1 MKHWIK
7 VALAVLAGVLLLAGL
22 WLWDEPL
29 QPQAQQWL
37 RHDGSGESRAFL
49 QLLGMAAPAGADVQ
63 EHGRQLLERH
73 RRYELDE
80 AMPESPPGLAL
91 PELCRLGEGS
101 CLERL
106 QERPEQI
113 GRWLEEHAELR
124 QRYLE
129 LLPLS
134 DYRSLTSPGPD
145 EPFPAF
151 MALERANRLLAL
163 EALQLASQG
172 QAQQAMDLLT
182 GNLAHLRRWL
192 AQSDRLVM
200 KMVLVSL
207 ISHDLESLAVL
218 YQAGL
223 IGRPPPFA
231 PLGAEELSMLAPL
244 RHEFAAVAGGLSAQH
259 VDAADEMGKA
269 SWQMFW
275 LFKPN
280 MSVNDLLPRYQA
292 ALQWPT
298 VADESSAE
306 PDFWR
311 RLRNPIGSI
320 LVSVAS
326 PDLTRYVA
334 RVHDLERKIEL
345 FNQLGSVRP
354 QSARWDEVRQAY
366 CADGPLEDSRGL
378 RCLPWPV
385 PAQ

>member
-1 MKHWIK
+1 MKRWVK
-7 VALAVLAGVLLLAGL
+7 VALGGLAGVVVLTGL

-37 RHDGSGESRAFL
+37 SHDGSGESQAFL
-49 QLLGMAAPAGADVQ
+49 QLLGMAAPAGVDVRDYA
-63 EHGRQLLERH
+63 RQLLQRH
-73 RRYELDE
+73 RQFGLND
-80 AMPESPPGLAL
+80 AMPEGSQSLAL
-91 PELCRLGEGS
+91 PELCRLGEGR
-101 CLERL
+101 CLARL
-106 QERPEQI
+106 QTRPEQI

-124 QRYLE
+124 RRYLE

-145 EPFPAF
+145 EPLPAF
-151 MALERANRLLAL
+151 MVLERANRLLAL

-172 QAQQAMDLLT
+172 QAQQAMNLLT
-182 GNLAHLRRWL
+182 DKLAHLRRWL

-207 ISHDLESLAVL
+207 ISHDLESLAAL

-223 IGRPPPFA
+223 IGRPPTLA
-231 PLGAEELSMLAPL
+231 PLSAEELSMLVPL
-244 RHEFAAVAGGLSAQH
+244 RHEFAAVAEGLRALP
-259 VDAADEMGKA
+259 VGLADEVG
-269 SWQMFW
+269 WQMFW

-292 ALQWPT
+292 ALQWPAVT
-298 VADESSAE
+298 DELPTG

-326 PDLTRYVA
+326 PDLSRYVA
-334 RVHDLERKIEL
+334 RVHDLDRKIEL
-345 FNQLGSVRP
+345 FNQLGRSRP
-354 QSARWDEVRQAY
+354 QSARWDEVRRAY
-366 CADGPLEDSRGL
+366 CADGPLEDPRGL